1 MQEDQSGSLIAYES
15 VDMDNRHNCA
25 LWLCYQGVPQK
36 KDYYTMKNR
45 YITFS
50 RKGRRHE
57 NQDFVR
63 VVHETGNGA
72 EAFILCDGM
81 GGHAMGRMA
90 ASIVGT
96 SIARDI
102 CRIHPMGVTGQKEI
116 ISNASRT
123 LDTMGEVYGNIEMG
137 TTMVLAYIKDGYV
150 TFMHCGDSR
159 GYLIS
164 SSKSL
169 RYITADHVIKGQ
181 MDSPLTRCFFSGR
194 PDIAVADI
202 VTLPVESGDR
212 IFLCSDGVSAYL
224 VPDILIA
231 RLMDEKPL
239 ESIVD
244 TIEFLCEKQ
253 SEDNYSGI
261 LIEIG
266 D

>member
-1 MQEDQSGSLIAYES
+1 MQEDQRRSLIASES
-15 VDMDNRHNCA
+15 VDMDSRRSTAHRFCN
-25 LWLCYQGVPQK
+25 QGVPQQ
-36 KDYYTMKNR
+36 KDRKMMKTGH
-45 YITFS
+45 ITFS
-50 RKGRRHE
+50 RTGRRHE

-63 VVHETGNGA
+63 VVHETGDGA

-96 SIARDI
+96 SIARDLG
-102 CRIHPMGVTGQKEI
+102 RIHPTDAAGQKEI
-116 ISNASRT
+116 VSNASRT
-123 LDTMGEVYGNIEMG
+123 LDTMGEVYGNIGMG

-164 SSKSL
+164 RSKGL
-169 RYITADHVIKGQ
+169 RHITEDHVIKGQ

-194 PDIAVADI
+194 PDIAVADT
-202 VTLPVESGDR
+202 VTFPVEQGDR
-212 IFLCSDGVSAYL
+212 IFLCSDGVSTYL

-231 RLMDEKPL
+231 RLMDDKPL